1 MSGSYLVQVH
11 PVINSADRGSDIMR
25 PSSPLKLEVRTKTLC
40 VTLHSGQE
48 APRLD
53 FLLNCLR
60 EKKKKIG
67 WAISFLTGILNFI
80 ARMVRKAFC
89 ELRS

>member
-60 EKKKKIG
+60 GKKKKNRLG
-67 WAISFLTGILNFI
+67 HQFLNWNFEFHCSNGE
-80 ARMVRKAFC
+80 KG
-89 ELRS
+89 LL